1 MAAPVFTP
9 LPTTPDRDASPE
21 TFSNDADAFLG
32 ALPTFQTQGNTLGT
46 YCETQAGAAL
56 ASANNADASANN
68 ADASA
73 NNADASASLAQSSV
87 TTYTDVATFNAVTPA
102 ANTLH
107 ILLVS

>member
-9 LPTTPDRDASPE
+9 LPTTPNRDASPE
-21 TFSNDADAFLG
+21 TFSTDADAFLG
-32 ALPTFQTQGNTLGT
+32 ALPTFQAEGNTLGT

-56 ASANNADASANN
+56 DSANNSA
-68 ADASA
+68 
-73 NNADASASLAQSSV
+73 ASASLAQSSV

>member
-21 TFSNDADAFLG
+21 TFSADADAFLG
-32 ALPTFQTQGNTLGT
+32 ALPTFQTQGNSLGS

-56 ASANNADASANN
+56 GYANDSA
-68 ADASA
+68 
-73 NNADASASLAQSSV
+73 ASASLAQSSV
-87 TTYTDVATFNAVTPA
+87 TTYTNVATFNAVTPA

>member
-73 NNADASASLAQSSV
+73 SLAQSSV

>member
-21 TFSNDADAFLG
+21 TFSADADAFLG

-56 ASANNADASANN
+56 
-68 ADASA
+68 ASA